1 LTYDGELLW
10 GAVGNDIY
18 GMTLEGEVI
27 ITFDA
32 PHHPSSAITWDPVR
46 EVLWIAGTTSN
57 PTGVDREGNRVEG
70 MEIDRNGLYIYGM
83 AYFTDDHDEAP
94 LYLFHKERGTNR
106 QTVYKYNFETE
117 DTTFVTY
124 FDPEEGGTPNGI
136 YITNT
141 YDVYSWVFMSV
152 SNNAANDRVDIHQIE
167 GRKDWFQLD
176 VMVEDERIEALTGT
190 LQTGEIAEYIL
201 TLNATDLPETT
212 FVSELF
218 YTHNADSG
226 LAHINVELEVIGME
240 PPRAFNLA
248 SPANGDTLDTM
259 AVDFTWEPS
268 FDFNFFDT
276 LTYEAWFAVDE
287 DTFTI
292 AVEDTMVAVVFDS
305 LKYNLEWMYENATEW
320 WVTVISGDDVV
331 ESAQHHSF
339 FVRAPI
345 DTLGLSD
352 PLIGMPVE
360 FSIAAI
366 YPNPFNSSTT
376 IRFGVDVNSLTAL
389 RVFDVM
395 GREVDVLYSNTGD
408 IGWKT
413 VVWNADQLPSGIYI
427 FRLESI
433 GRVKIAKTALM
444 R

>member
-1 LTYDGELLW
+1 VVDDR
-10 GAVGNDIY
+10 VY
-18 GMTLEGEVI
+18 GINLEGEVMAS
-27 ITFDA
+27 FDSPYNPAA
-32 PHHPSSAITWDPVR
+32 PIAWDSDR
-46 EVLWIAGTTSN
+46 NVLWICGTVTN
-57 PTGVDREGNRVEG
+57 DIIAFDREGNR
-70 MEIDRNGLYIYGM
+70 MDDMDIDQEEYRIYGL
-83 AYFTDDHDEAP
+83 AYFADDHDEAQ
-94 LYLFHKERGTNR
+94 LYIYHKDREGGR
-106 QTVYKYNFETE
+106 QTLDKYNFETGE
-117 DTTFVTY
+117 KSFVTY
-124 FDPEEGGTPNGI
+124 LSPEEGGSPQGAF
-136 YITNT
+136 ITNT

-152 SNNAANDRVDIHQIE
+152 SNLAPNSGGDRVDIHQIE

-413 VVWNADQLPSGIYI
+413 VVWNADQLPSGNYI